1 VKLSKRTEYGL
12 RAIVALARLEPHT
25 YVQSKDLAKQES
37 IPPKF
42 LESIMLTLR
51 RAGLLESKVG
61 AGGGYR
67 LSKTPRDVSVGEII
81 RRLEGRLATKDTSP
95 KSEVS
100 PGAIAVRLLADK
112 LTTATDA
119 VLDELNLEQL
129 LEHVAKA
136 GTQANAMYYI

>member
-1 VKLSKRTEYGL
+1 M
-12 RAIVALARLEPHT
+12 ALARLEPHT
-25 YVQSKDLAKQES
+25 YVQSKDLAKQEQ

-42 LESIMLTLR
+42 LEAIMLTLR
-51 RAGLLESKVG
+51 RAGLLDSKVG

-67 LSKTPRDVSVGEII
+67 LSRALREISVGEVI
-81 RRLEGRLATKDTSP
+81 RRLEGRLATKNTSP
-95 KSEVS
+95 KTEAS

-112 LTTATDA
+112 LTSATDE
-119 VLDELNLEQL
+119 VLDEMNLEQL